1 MLQSAYQGCDT
12 RTVDRYA
19 PLRNRAVAQTKTIAQ
34 KLPWNDKAGRF
45 APLKATT
52 LVLVTLPA
60 LWLLYRSLTTSPIPQ
75 PTALGPRPFIE
86 AIHFVGDWTIYL
98 LLITL
103 AVTPARR
110 LFEWSKLIQVRRIL
124 GLSALSYILLHFTLY
139 IFDSHLDLG
148 FVVSEIVHRIYLI
161 IGFTAILG
169 LIALGVTSTDGMIK
183 RLGAIRWNR
192 LHKLIYFIAPLAILH
207 YYMQSK
213 IDVTQPVLMSGFFF
227 WLMGYRIMAKRGYK
241 EGLVPLLSLSVAAAV
256 LTALT
261 EAAWYGIATG
271 VSAERVL
278 LANLDFSFSIRP
290 AWWVLFVGLAV
301 TIASEL
307 RKRLKVAQSSPARAA
322 GRAG

>member
-1 MLQSAYQGCDT
+1 
-12 RTVDRYA
+12 
-19 PLRNRAVAQTKTIAQ
+19 VARTKTIAQ
-34 KLPWNDKAGRF
+34 KLPWNDRAGRLS
-45 APLKATT
+45 PLKATT

-60 LWLLYRSLTTSPIPQ
+60 LWLLFRSLTGG
-75 PTALGPRPFIE
+75 PTPMPEPSALGPRPYIE
-86 AIHFVGDWTIYL
+86 AIHFVGDWTVYL

-110 LFEWSKLIQVRRIL
+110 LFDWSKLIQVRRII
-124 GLSALSYILLHFTLY
+124 GLSALSYILLHFVLY

-148 FVVSEIVHRIYLI
+148 FVATEIVRRIYLL

-169 LIALGVTSTDGMIK
+169 LVALGVTSTDGMIK

-227 WLMGYRIMAKRGYK
+227 WLMGYRLMAKRGYK
-241 EGLVPLLSLSVAAAV
+241 EGILPLLSLSVAAAL
-256 LTALT
+256 LTAAV
-261 EAAWYGIATG
+261 EATWYGVATG
-271 VSAERVL
+271 VAWQRVL
-278 LANLDFSFSIRP
+278 YANLDFSFSIRP
-290 AWWVLFVGLAV
+290 AWWVLFAGIAV

-307 RKRLKVAQSSPARAA
+307 RKRVKFGQGTGARAPA

>member
-1 MLQSAYQGCDT
+1 M
-12 RTVDRYA
+12 A
-19 PLRNRAVAQTKTIAQ
+19 PTKTLAQ
-34 KLPWNDKAGRF
+34 KLPWNDRAGRLS
-45 APLKATT
+45 PLKATT

-60 LWLLYRSLTTSPIPQ
+60 WWLLFRSITGGATQMPEPS
-75 PTALGPRPFIE
+75 ALGPRPFIE

-98 LLITL
+98 LLTTL

-110 LFEWSKLIQVRRIL
+110 LFDWSKLIQVRRII
-124 GLSALSYILLHFTLY
+124 GLSALSYILLHFVLY

-148 FVVSEIVHRIYLI
+148 FVATEIVRRIYLL

-169 LIALGVTSTDGMIK
+169 LVALGVTSTDGMIK

-227 WLMGYRIMAKRGYK
+227 WLMGYRLMAKRGYK
-241 EGLVPLLSLSVAAAV
+241 EGLLPLLSLSVAAAL
-256 LTALT
+256 LTAAV
-261 EAAWYGIATG
+261 EATWYGVATG
-271 VSAERVL
+271 VSWQRVL
-278 LANLDFSFSIRP
+278 AANLDFSFSIRP
-290 AWWVLFVGLAV
+290 AWWVLFAGIAV

-307 RKRLKVAQSSPARAA
+307 RKRVKFGQGTGARAPA
-322 GRAG
+322 GRTG